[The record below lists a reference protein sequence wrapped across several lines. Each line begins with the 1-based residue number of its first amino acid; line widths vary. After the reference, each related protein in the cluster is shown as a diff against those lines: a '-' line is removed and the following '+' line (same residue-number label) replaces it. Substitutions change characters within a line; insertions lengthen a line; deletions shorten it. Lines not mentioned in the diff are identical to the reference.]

1 MAPARSEYEVVPTGT
16 AWEIKR
22 DGQDFLAVQTKQVA
36 VDEAVFQA
44 SRNTPSHVV
53 VRRLDGGI
61 EDEANFGDAPQD
73 APAGQQQQ
81 QQPPAQQQPAQQQ
94 PAVRPLQVVNR
105 Q

>member
-1 MAPARSEYEVVPTGT
+1 MAPARSEFEVVPTGT
-16 AWEIKR
+16 EWQIKR
-22 DGQDFLAVQTKQVA
+22 DGQEFVAVQTKQVA

-44 SRNTPSHVV
+44 SRNAPSHVV

-61 EDEANFGDAPQD
+61 EDEANFGDAPQNA

-81 QQPPAQQQPAQQQ
+81 PA
-94 PAVRPLQVVNR
+94 AVRPLQVVNR